1 MPERFGL
8 SEKNFN
14 AILDALRTFPQV
26 EDVLIFGS
34 RALGNAKKG
43 SDVDLALQGAHVDER
58 TATAVSALLNE
69 ELPLPYFFDVL
80 VFDSIEDAVLR
91 EHIEKYGQ
99 SLFLVDGAL
108 QNMIIE

>member
-1 MPERFGL
+1 MSESFGL

-34 RALGNAKKG
+34 RVLGNAKNG
-43 SDVDLALQGAHVDER
+43 SDVDLALRGMQVDER

-69 ELPLPYFFDVL
+69 ALPLPFFFDIL
-80 VFDSIEDAVLR
+80 VFDSIENTDLR
-91 EHIEKYGQ
+91 EHIEKYGR
-99 SLFLVDGAL
+99 SLFLGNGAA
-108 QNMIIE
+108 